1 MSESLIDFRS
11 LVDSYD
17 FAPDGREKFDT
28 LFGLLDK
35 AIGSSASHTSDAN
48 EAVANGI
55 DEISNHDEP
64 EGYLWTLWT
73 LLIEISKRIPLDDP
87 RVQSLV
93 EITQKLK
100 AKKSATVEVWGSK
113 YSLWTDMPLFGAVM
127 REAWNGTP
135 NYDNSPEDATKIAQW
150 KSLNS
155 FAARLLGSS
164 VESWTN
170 FALWEL
176 RDGLEEPLES
186 QQAKDT
192 HLITASEWITHAGKV
207 LYDEGRKGVPVDKDD
222 VQSLSTGS
230 LLKGEASGFSE
241 ARWSFWKK
249 KIQELS
255 VGAGADAKTRAEKAL
270 EVIKSLEA

>member
-17 FAPDGREKFDT
+17 FAPDGQEKFNT

-35 AIGSSASHTSDAN
+35 AIGSSTSGTDAN

-55 DEISNHDEP
+55 DEISNRDEP
-64 EGYLWTLWT
+64 EGFLWTLWT
-73 LLIEISKRIPLDDP
+73 LLIEISKRIPLDDS
-87 RVQSLV
+87 RAQSLV

-100 AKKSATVEVWGSK
+100 AKQSATVEVWGST

-127 REAWNGTP
+127 REAWNATP
-135 NYDNSPEDATKIAQW
+135 TFDNSLGDATTIAQW

-164 VESWTN
+164 VQSWTN

-176 RDGLEEPLES
+176 RQGLEEPLSS

-192 HLITASEWITHAGKV
+192 YLITTSEWITHAGKV
-207 LYDEGRKGVPVDKDD
+207 LYDEGRKGAQLDEDD
-222 VQSLSTGS
+222 VRALRTGS

-241 ARWSFWKK
+241 VRWRFWKK
-249 KIQELS
+249 KIEELS
-255 VGAGADAKTRAEKAL
+255 VEAGAEAKKRAEKAL